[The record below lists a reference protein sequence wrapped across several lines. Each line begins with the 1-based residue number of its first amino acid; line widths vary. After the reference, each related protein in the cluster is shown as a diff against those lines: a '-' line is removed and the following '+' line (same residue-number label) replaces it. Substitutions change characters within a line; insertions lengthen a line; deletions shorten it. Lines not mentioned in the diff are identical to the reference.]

1 MNLRTSASRRP
12 DQPWPDQPWSVLE
25 VDVWPYSWPR
35 PVVRRERVTLT
46 GQLSTSRD
54 ILVRDVRAP
63 GLRAGDRVVF
73 SLAGAYTS
81 SVPHRAFASFPEP
94 GFHFV
99 DPGTDGDQSR

>member
-1 MNLRTSASRRP
+1 
-12 DQPWPDQPWSVLE
+12 

-73 SLAGAYTS
+73 SLAGCLHL
-81 SVPHRAFASFPEP
+81 VRAPP
-94 GFHFV
+94 GV
-99 DPGTDGDQSR
+99 RQVSRARLHS